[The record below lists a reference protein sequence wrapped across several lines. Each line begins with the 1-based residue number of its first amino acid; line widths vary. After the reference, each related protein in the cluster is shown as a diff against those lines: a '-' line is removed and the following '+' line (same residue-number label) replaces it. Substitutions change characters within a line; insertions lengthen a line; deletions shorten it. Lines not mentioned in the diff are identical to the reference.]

1 MCTAVLGGTFDPV
14 HYAHL
19 RLAEQALL
27 TLGCATVRWIPA
39 GQPPHR
45 AAPRSAAAHRL
56 AMVRA
61 AIAGN
66 PRFIL
71 DTAEVERQEPSYTV
85 ETLRRLRMETGAEH
99 SIVLIVGADAF
110 AALDTWY
117 CWRELFELAHIAVA
131 QRPGV
136 SLGPDRL
143 SPALAACWCER
154 FAPGARALET
164 RPAGHIVE
172 FPTTPLA
179 ISATQIRALIA
190 AGQSPRYLLPESV
203 LDYIQ
208 DNGLYRASC

>member
-1 MCTAVLGGTFDPV
+1 MGTAVLGGTFDPV

-19 RLAEQALL
+19 RLAEEALL
-27 TLGCATVRWIPA
+27 ALGLAAVRWIPA

-45 AAPRSAAAHRL
+45 ATPKGAAAHRL

-71 DTAEVERQEPSYTV
+71 DAAEVERQEPSYTV
-85 ETLRRLRMETGAEH
+85 ETLRRLRIETGAEH
-99 SIVLIVGADAF
+99 SIVLLVGADAF

-136 SLGPDRL
+136 SLDPGRL
-143 SPALAACWCER
+143 SPPLAACWRER
-154 FAPGARALET
+154 FAPEARVLEA

-190 AGQSPRYLLPESV
+190 AGRSPRYLLPESV

-208 DNGLYRASC
+208 DNGLYRAPC